1 MLSIF
6 LPIARLYL
14 YSVLCTVRNV
24 LSTVTQSL
32 SAVMSHVS
40 RMVRVSQIH
49 VTLRT
54 IKHEQVQQLY
64 MERSIALLGC
74 VTCHGMSGSYIIAAG
89 LSFVRVIRTHLS
101 EMKPTAI
108 FWGVQRS
115 IFIFHYFELVYIGC
129 VMCWSAVSG

>member
-1 MLSIF
+1 
-6 LPIARLYL
+6 
-14 YSVLCTVRNV
+14 
-24 LSTVTQSL
+24 
-32 SAVMSHVS
+32 MSHVS

-64 MERSIALLGC
+64 MERSIARLC
-74 VTCHGMSGSYIIAAG
+74 HVSRVTCHGMSGSYIAP

-115 IFIFHYFELVYIGC
+115 IFIVNYFELVYIGS

>member
-1 MLSIF
+1 MHGSYQMSGPHGIVMVLSSYCQDISIMYSCIF
-6 LPIARLYL
+6 LTSHILSYKLSSCFNAQYISPDCTT
-14 YSVLCTVRNV
+14 VPVQCTVRNV

-64 MERSIALLGC
+64 MERSIALLC
-74 VTCHGMSGSYIIAAG
+74 HVSRVTVC
-89 LSFVRVIRTHLS
+89 
-101 EMKPTAI
+101 
-108 FWGVQRS
+108 
-115 IFIFHYFELVYIGC
+115 LVAT
-129 VMCWSAVSG
+129 S